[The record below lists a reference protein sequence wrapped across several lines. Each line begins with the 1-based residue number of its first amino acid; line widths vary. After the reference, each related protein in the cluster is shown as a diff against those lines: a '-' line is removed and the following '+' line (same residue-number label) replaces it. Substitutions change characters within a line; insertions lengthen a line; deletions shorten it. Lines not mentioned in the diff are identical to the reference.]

1 MIIDERVRYPGRPA
15 QKELLKLEQLSGDGR
30 DIVCTPQE
38 VQGLAP
44 SASTMPTGGMRAASR
59 QRYRSPRR
67 RLTRCHRAGSCCPG
81 LWCASGDAPCRLHAL
96 PTLRSPAR
104 ARWCCSELLR
114 ARAPLTRARE
124 QQERAKT
131 KRARQETFNRR
142 RGSSVCSKAPCWF
155 SIAPRLPR
163 RRFHIESRRIWGL
176 LWGHGS
182 SETTP
187 DQTPYTR
194 KRLVG

>member
-1 MIIDERVRYPGRPA
+1 M
-15 QKELLKLEQLSGDGR
+15 
-30 DIVCTPQE
+30 
-38 VQGLAP
+38 
-44 SASTMPTGGMRAASR
+44 SAMLTGGMRAASR